1 MGEAPPILAPRRN
14 RYKSQDIM
22 VRLICPVTLSLTN
35 TSPGV
40 SSPHGKKRFNGTA
53 DAFVAASQRML
64 ASGTLST
71 HTIQPAEV
79 EINGD
84 KAVAVS
90 TGSVSVRAEVGGVE
104 YEVFSMVRFHSRLFY
119 CAPVDAR
126 ERAWKLVSLEAVYD
140 RDYVIPMTR
149 SGEVQSHPPI
159 EIAPGARESYKY
171 LDWVLGNRGFAIAR
185 DLPGVDDEGSVRKV
199 MDEAQEWLRM
209 E

>member
-1 MGEAPPILAPRRN
+1 ME
-14 RYKSQDIM
+14 
-22 VRLICPVTLSLTN
+22 
-35 TSPGV
+35 
-40 SSPHGKKRFNGTA
+40 KRFNGTA

-71 HTIQPAEV
+71 HTIQPVEV
-79 EINGD
+79 EINAE

-104 YEVFSMVRFHSRLFY
+104 YEIFSMVRFHSRLFY
-119 CAPVDAR
+119 CGSLNSRD
-126 ERAWKLVSLEAVYD
+126 RAWKLVSLEAVYD

-149 SGEVQSHPPI
+149 SGEVQMMTI

-209 E
+209 D